1 VTSPALPTKFLKP
14 DFVHDPQPSCR
25 RGTPKQY
32 VTTPIFSRSS
42 GILLHIT
49 SLPGGHGIGDLGS
62 SAYEFVEFLAQAKQK
77 IWQVLPL
84 GPTGY
89 GDSPYQLFSAFG
101 GNPLLLD
108 LHSLCEQGLLS
119 AQDLASAS
127 KLPADH
133 VEYGAVI
140 EAKQSLIRRAARAF
154 FADRDR
160 SQRAEFELFCRDN
173 AEWLEDYALFMARKG
188 IDEERV
194 WSDWE
199 LSLRQRD
206 ARAMEEWREK
216 LSDDVAA
223 HKFAQFEFFR
233 QWKKLRH
240 HCERYGINV
249 MGDIPIY
256 VAHDSAD
263 VWGHQELFRL
273 DDQSRPAA
281 VAGVPPDY
289 FSATGQL
296 WGNPLYRWD
305 VSAATGHRWWI
316 KRFRAALKL
325 FDSVRLDHFRGFE
338 AFWEVSAYAATA
350 QEGNWTKGPGAE
362 FFRAVKADLKVLP
375 FVAENL
381 GVITPEV
388 EALRKEFGL
397 PGMSLLQFAF
407 GNDPQGP
414 SFRPH
419 NFSRELV
426 AYTGGH
432 DNDTTVGWW
441 NSSGVGE
448 STRTAEDIRKER
460 EFARAYLGFEDEPV
474 NWVLIRA
481 VLASV
486 AEIAVVP
493 LQDVLGLGS
502 EARMN
507 LPGTVTGNWK
517 WRYKANALTR
527 DLAERLGNLT
537 TIFDR

>member
-1 VTSPALPTKFLKP
+1 MN
-14 DFVHDPQPSCR
+14 PS
-25 RGTPKQY
+25 
-32 VTTPIFSRSS
+32 IFPRSS
-42 GILLHIT
+42 GILLHVT
-49 SLPGGHGIGDLGS
+49 SLPGGQGIGDLGA
-62 SAYEFVEFLAQAKQK
+62 SAYEFVDFLAQSRQK
-77 IWQVLPL
+77 VWQVLPL

-89 GDSPYQLFSAFG
+89 GDSPYQLFSAFA
-101 GNPLLLD
+101 GNPLLID
-108 LHSLCEQGLLS
+108 LQALQEQGLLS
-119 AQDLASAS
+119 APDLAAASA
-127 KLPADH
+127 LPNDH

-140 EAKQSLIRRAARAF
+140 DVKQRLIGQAARIFLADGSQAGRAAF
-154 FADRDR
+154 D
-160 SQRAEFELFCRDN
+160 SFCIEN
-173 AEWLEDYALFMARKG
+173 AGWLDDYSLFMACKAVHG
-188 IDEERV
+188 NAV
-194 WSDWE
+194 WSDWDGGI
-199 LSLRQRD
+199 RRRD
-206 ARAMEEWREK
+206 PAALEEWRQK
-216 LSDDVAA
+216 LAPEINV
-223 HKFAQFEFFR
+223 HRFAQFVFFQ
-233 QWKKLRH
+233 QWQKLKL
-240 HCERYGINV
+240 HCQSRGIKI

-263 VWGHQELFRL
+263 VWAHPELFRL
-273 DDQSRPAA
+273 DEQFRPTA

-305 VSAATGHRWWI
+305 VSAASRHRWWI
-316 KRFRAALKL
+316 DRFRASLKL
-325 FDSVRLDHFRGFE
+325 FDYVRLDHFRGFE
-338 AFWEVSAYAATA
+338 AFWEVPATASTA
-350 QEGNWTKGPGAE
+350 QEGKWVKGPGAQ
-362 FFRAVKADLKVLP
+362 FFRAVKAELKVLP

-388 EALRKEFGL
+388 EAMRKEFGF

-419 NFSRELV
+419 NYSRELA

-460 EFARAYLGFEDEPV
+460 AFARAYLGFRDDEPV

-486 AEIAVVP
+486 ADIAVVP

-517 WRYKANALTR
+517 WRYQA
-527 DLAERLGNLT
+527 DSLT
-537 TIFDR
+537 TEVAARLLELTVLYDR